1 MLSGAHSEALNTLS
15 SLIRESASETPM
27 SFANSAVPVSPGS
40 IGPGNFGIQ
49 ALSVLADSMQN
60 QSQNRNNPIV
70 LGEMLVTDLL
80 IRQHD

>member
-1 MLSGAHSEALNTLS
+1 MLSGAHFEALNTLS
-15 SLIRESASETPM
+15 SLIRESASEIPM

-40 IGPGNFGIQ
+40 ISPGNVGIQ

-60 QSQNRNNPIV
+60 QSLNRNNPIV